1 MGTNGLGLTHGL
13 VAKSMG
19 CSSSSTA
26 PHGGAPVVIDITD
39 DDGLEPVRP
48 PTDDDVVGGHTAPS
62 RQVPSV
68 KEPAAP
74 GLRGEEQ
81 QSKRQRKEEVAD
93 ATMTA
98 PAATPAALSSSSAAL
113 GAARA
118 AAPTVPAAP
127 VAPITVSGAAREA
140 SPAPAPGAALATL
153 AATPGAIS
161 DAAPHAP
168 VVPAARDAT
177 PAPAPGAVL
186 ATLAA
191 TPGAISNAAPD
202 AANSAREELK
212 VHITEILK
220 GAELEEVNT
229 KTVREQ
235 VEQRMGREQGALK
248 SQRETILELIN
259 EVVEELQ
266 EAKLEEA
273 AQGKRS
279 MIMDSAITRATP
291 LIMLGNM
298 KLGFG
303 ASKPDGS
310 SKLQAVAR
318 QLRPVGD
325 SYLFTCGNFGSLSSL
340 ICC

>member
-1 MGTNGLGLTHGL
+1 
-13 VAKSMG
+13 
-19 CSSSSTA
+19 
-26 PHGGAPVVIDITD
+26 
-39 DDGLEPVRP
+39 
-48 PTDDDVVGGHTAPS
+48 
-62 RQVPSV
+62 
-68 KEPAAP
+68 
-74 GLRGEEQ
+74 
-81 QSKRQRKEEVAD
+81 
-93 ATMTA
+93 
-98 PAATPAALSSSSAAL
+98 
-113 GAARA
+113 
-118 AAPTVPAAP
+118 
-127 VAPITVSGAAREA
+127 
-140 SPAPAPGAALATL
+140 
-153 AATPGAIS
+153 
-161 DAAPHAP
+161 
-168 VVPAARDAT
+168 
-177 PAPAPGAVL
+177 
-186 ATLAA
+186 
-191 TPGAISNAAPD
+191 
-202 AANSAREELK
+202 
-212 VHITEILK
+212 
-220 GAELEEVNT
+220 
-229 KTVREQ
+229 
-235 VEQRMGREQGALK
+235 